1 MCLLEEG
8 YGTGFLPVRVFSVS
22 TRQVT
27 LTDAG
32 WAVVLR
38 LWEKKMRRN
47 ITLTLIGVALLFGN
61 PTSSGAEVRR
71 VEMRIGGYLCGN

>member
-1 MCLLEEG
+1 MRLLVWVRR
-8 YGTGFLPVRVFSVS
+8 GFLRIRVFSLS

-32 WAVVLR
+32 WAVVFR
-38 LWEKKMRRN
+38 LWEEKMRRN
-47 ITLTLIGVALLFGN
+47 ITLTLIGVALLFGSA
-61 PTSSGAEVRR
+61 TSSGAEVRR

>member
-1 MCLLEEG
+1 MCLLVRVRR
-8 YGTGFLPVRVFSVS
+8 GFLRIRVFRVS

-32 WAVVLR
+32 WAVVFR
-38 LWEKKMRRN
+38 LWEEKMRRN

-61 PTSSGAEVRR
+61 ATRSSAEVKRI
-71 VEMRIGGYLCGN
+71 EMRIGGYLCGN